1 MRVRVATFNAWGLP
15 EPFSR
20 DFAARMRAI
29 EDRLP
34 ELKLDV
40 IAFQEIWTADAR
52 RSLAAAATS
61 SGLPYAWHNES
72 SLGGSGLLVLS
83 RFPIVD
89 VRFER
94 FRLRGDPEQL
104 SQGEYLSGKGFARL
118 RLSSPV
124 GLVSV
129 VDTHLHARYSSRVA
143 HQYRAHR
150 TGQIV
155 QLAAALAEIQDPL
168 LVMGDF
174 NLVEKDREYAILTGL
189 TGMRDAAAEVGQR
202 LPTVLRANPY
212 RRARKKRDRRVDLVL
227 LREGL
232 RHRVRVRS
240 AERIFDE
247 PLDLDGHPAAYSNHA
262 GVLVEAEVVREVA
275 AASSQ
280 PPDLGAM
287 ALAAELLRKGRIEAE
302 RRQLNERTASCLGV
316 GLAGL
321 AALGGRVPQ
330 LKRRRFLRL
339 GLRSAALVALTPGV
353 GLSILSEGFRSGEI
367 HAFDDAAARLA
378 KLERIADSSLT
389 S

>member
-1 MRVRVATFNAWGLP
+1 
-15 EPFSR
+15 
-20 DFAARMRAI
+20 
-29 EDRLP
+29 
-34 ELKLDV
+34 
-40 IAFQEIWTADAR
+40 
-52 RSLAAAATS
+52 
-61 SGLPYAWHNES
+61 
-72 SLGGSGLLVLS
+72 
-83 RFPIVD
+83 
-89 VRFER
+89 
-94 FRLRGDPEQL
+94 
-104 SQGEYLSGKGFARL
+104 
-118 RLSSPV
+118 
-124 GLVSV
+124 
-129 VDTHLHARYSSRVA
+129 
-143 HQYRAHR
+143 
-150 TGQIV
+150 
-155 QLAAALAEIQDPL
+155 
-168 LVMGDF
+168 
-174 NLVEKDREYAILTGL
+174 
-189 TGMRDAAAEVGQR
+189 MRDAAAEVGQR

-262 GVLVEAEVVREVA
+262 GVLVEAEVVREVV

-287 ALAAELLRKGRIEAE
+287 ALAAQLLRKGRIEAE
-302 RRQLNERTASCLGV
+302 RRQLNERTASCLVG

-378 KLERIADSSLT
+378 KLERIADSSLP